1 MIATSSHTV
10 QASPG
15 ASPVAVLTLSG
26 SNGSATSGSSA
37 LAGYNVEFF
46 RYPAGGGQPVMLT
59 QSQTGSS
66 GQVSLYDPALA
77 TAISGQCIEYSVVV
91 TRVLPSNVTEM
102 VGSYFWSTYI
112 QGTTYQTQLVSM
124 NLNSA
129 VPMQLQQQSNPQT
142 GQSSCTGLQQGCWVY
157 IATYANV
164 WTTIGEAHA
173 TGYMTNEFT
182 YGTSSSD
189 TTSVELT
196 TGSGWSVDGSSTNSA
211 SESTNWPLLYGG
223 DGYYSNT
230 QFAYEDDEWYVCNP
244 LDWNGYTC
252 PVQDYLATSEYVV
265 YAVYWQ
271 GSDEAWLDAGTST
284 SLPGDCLSLSTIQSD
299 GLSWE
304 EYAANTQHTIT
315 TANGYYYSVG
325 ATITSPY
332 GGPSVSFT
340 STTAY
345 NQHTTEAFSFQSQY
359 SYYYLYANSYYSGQ
373 DTNWPIVFS
382 SNTAC

>member
-1 MIATSSHTV
+1 M
-10 QASPG
+10 
-15 ASPVAVLTLSG
+15 
-26 SNGSATSGSSA
+26 
-37 LAGYNVEFF
+37 
-46 RYPAGGGQPVMLT
+46 
-59 QSQTGSS
+59 
-66 GQVSLYDPALA
+66 
-77 TAISGQCIEYSVVV
+77 
-91 TRVLPSNVTEM
+91 
-102 VGSYFWSTYI
+102 
-112 QGTTYQTQLVSM
+112 
-124 NLNSA
+124 
-129 VPMQLQQQSNPQT
+129 
-142 GQSSCTGLQQGCWVY
+142 Y

-271 GSDEAWLDAGTST
+271 GSDEAWLDAG
-284 SLPGDCLSLSTIQSD
+284 
-299 GLSWE
+299 
-304 EYAANTQHTIT
+304 NTQHTIT